1 MKIAIIDYESGNLK
15 SVSKAVE
22 LASNNILNKSDVKI
36 INSANELKNFDKI
49 VLPGQ
54 GSFKQCYQSLLSIEG
69 MIDELT
75 SAVLEKQK
83 PILGIC
89 VGMQLFSSF
98 GEEDGGSKGFDWIKG
113 KVNKINLTDKNLK
126 LPHMGWNNISINQKS
141 KLFSGIENESH
152 FYFVHSFAFDVEN
165 EQFISAKTNYS
176 TEIVSAIEKD
186 NIFGTQFHPEK
197 SQANGIKILE
207 NFMENLWFIGQ

>member
-22 LASNNILNKSDVKI
+22 LASDNILNKSDVKI

-165 EQFISAKTNYS
+165 DQFISATTNYS
-176 TEIVSAIEKD
+176 TAIVSAVEKN

-207 NFMENLWFIGQ
+207 NFVKL

>member
-22 LASNNILNKSDVKI
+22 LASNNIFNKSDVKI

-54 GSFKQCYQSLLSIEG
+54 GSFKQCYQSLLSIDG
-69 MIDELT
+69 IIDELT

-98 GEEDGGSKGFDWIKG
+98 GEEDGGSKGFNWIKG

-126 LPHMGWNNISINQKS
+126 LPHMGWNNISISQKS

-165 EQFISAKTNYS
+165 DQFISAKTNYS
-176 TEIVSAIEKD
+176 TEIISAVEKD

-207 NFMENLWFIGQ
+207 NFVKL

>member
-22 LASNNILNKSDVKI
+22 LASKNILNKSDVQI
-36 INSANELKNFDKI
+36 INTAKELSYYDKI

-54 GSFKQCYQSLLSIEG
+54 GSFKQCYQSLISIDG
-69 MIDELT
+69 ILDEL
-75 SAVLEKQK
+75 SNFVIEKQK

-89 VGMQLFSSF
+89 VGMQLFSTF
-98 GEEDGGSKGFDWIKG
+98 GDEDGGSTGFNWIEG
-113 KVNKINLTDKNLK
+113 KVKKINLKDKFLK
-126 LPHMGWNNISINQKS
+126 LPHMGWNNINIEKDS
-141 KLFSGIENESH
+141 KLLNGIENNSH
-152 FYFVHSFAFDVEN
+152 FYFVHSYAFEVSNKE
-165 EQFISAKTNYS
+165 FISAITNYS
-176 TEIVSAIEKD
+176 IEFVSAVEKN

-207 NFMENLWFIGQ
+207 NFIKI

>member
-15 SVSKAVE
+15 SVSKAAE

-54 GSFKQCYQSLLSIEG
+54 GSFKQCYQSLLSIDG
-69 MIDELT
+69 IVDELN

-165 EQFISAKTNYS
+165 EQFISATTNYS

-207 NFMENLWFIGQ
+207 NFIKL

>member
-22 LASNNILNKSDVKI
+22 LASKNILNKSDVQI
-36 INSANELKNFDKI
+36 INTAKELSYYDKI

-54 GSFKQCYQSLLSIEG
+54 GSFKQCYQSLISIDG
-69 MIDELT
+69 ILDEL
-75 SAVLEKQK
+75 SNFVIEKQK

-89 VGMQLFSSF
+89 VGMQLFSTF
-98 GEEDGGSKGFDWIKG
+98 GDEDGGSKGFNWIEG
-113 KVNKINLTDKNLK
+113 KVKKINLKDKFLK
-126 LPHMGWNNISINQKS
+126 LPHMGWNNINIEKDS
-141 KLFSGIENESH
+141 KLLNGIENNSH
-152 FYFVHSFAFDVEN
+152 FYFVHSYAFEVSN
-165 EQFISAKTNYS
+165 KKFISAITNYS
-176 TEIVSAIEKD
+176 IEFVSAVEKN

-207 NFMENLWFIGQ
+207 NFVKI

>member
-22 LASNNILNKSDVKI
+22 LASKNILNKSDVQI
-36 INSANELKNFDKI
+36 INTAKELSHYDKI

-54 GSFKQCYQSLLSIEG
+54 GSFKQCYQSLISIDG
-69 MIDELT
+69 ILDEL
-75 SAVLEKQK
+75 SNFVIEKQK

-89 VGMQLFSSF
+89 VGMQLFSTF
-98 GEEDGGSKGFDWIKG
+98 GDEDGGSTGFNWIEG
-113 KVNKINLTDKNLK
+113 KVKKINLKDKFLK
-126 LPHMGWNNISINQKS
+126 LPHMGWNNINIEKDS
-141 KLFSGIENESH
+141 KLLNGIENNSH
-152 FYFVHSFAFDVEN
+152 FYFVHSYAFEVLNKE
-165 EQFISAKTNYS
+165 FISAITNYS
-176 TEIVSAIEKD
+176 IEFVSAVEKN

-207 NFMENLWFIGQ
+207 NFVKI

>member
-22 LASNNILNKSDVKI
+22 LASKNILNKSDVQI
-36 INSANELKNFDKI
+36 INTAKELSHYDKI

-54 GSFKQCYQSLLSIEG
+54 GSFKQCYQSLISIDG
-69 MIDELT
+69 ILDEL
-75 SAVLEKQK
+75 SNFVIEKQK

-89 VGMQLFSSF
+89 VGMQLFSTF
-98 GEEDGGSKGFDWIKG
+98 GDEDGGSKGFNWIEG
-113 KVNKINLTDKNLK
+113 KVKKINLKDKFLK
-126 LPHMGWNNISINQKS
+126 LPHMGWNNINIEKDS
-141 KLFSGIENESH
+141 KLLSGIENNSH
-152 FYFVHSFAFDVEN
+152 FYFVHSYAFDVSNKES
-165 EQFISAKTNYS
+165 ISAITNYS
-176 TEIVSAIEKD
+176 IEFVSALEKN

-207 NFMENLWFIGQ
+207 NFVKI

>member
-54 GSFKQCYQSLLSIEG
+54 GSFKQCYQSLLSIDG
-69 MIDELT
+69 IVDELT
-75 SAVLEKQK
+75 SGVLEKQK

-165 EQFISAKTNYS
+165 EQFISATTNYS

-207 NFMENLWFIGQ
+207 NFVKL

>member
-22 LASNNILNKSDVKI
+22 LASNNTLNKSDVKI

-54 GSFKQCYQSLLSIEG
+54 GSFKQCYQSLLSIDG

-75 SAVLEKQK
+75 SAVIEKQK

-89 VGMQLFSSF
+89 VGMQLFSSL

-113 KVNKINLTDKNLK
+113 KVKKISLKDKNLK
-126 LPHMGWNNISINQKS
+126 LPHMGWNNISINEKS
-141 KLFSGIENESH
+141 KLFLGIENESH

-165 EQFISAKTNYS
+165 EQFISATTNYS

-207 NFMENLWFIGQ
+207 NFVKL

>member
-22 LASNNILNKSDVKI
+22 LASNNIFNKSDVKI

-54 GSFKQCYQSLLSIEG
+54 GSFKQCYQSLLSIDG
-69 MIDELT
+69 IVDELT

-152 FYFVHSFAFDVEN
+152 FYFVHSFAFNVEN
-165 EQFISAKTNYS
+165 DQLISATTNYS
-176 TEIVSAIEKD
+176 TAIVSAVEKD

-207 NFMENLWFIGQ
+207 NFVKL

>member
-36 INSANELKNFDKI
+36 INSAGELKNFDKV

-54 GSFKQCYQSLLSIEG
+54 GSFKQCYQSLLSIDG
-69 MIDELT
+69 IIDELT
-75 SAVLEKQK
+75 NIVLEKQK

-98 GEEDGGSKGFDWIKG
+98 GDEDGGSKGFDWIKG

-165 EQFISAKTNYS
+165 DQFISATTNYS
-176 TEIVSAIEKD
+176 TAIVSAVEKD

-207 NFMENLWFIGQ
+207 NFVKL

>member
-15 SVSKAVE
+15 SVSKAAE

-54 GSFKQCYQSLLSIEG
+54 GSFKQCYQSLLSIDG
-69 MIDELT
+69 IVDELN

-113 KVNKINLTDKNLK
+113 KVSKINLTDKNLK

-165 EQFISAKTNYS
+165 EQFISATTNYS
-176 TEIVSAIEKD
+176 IEIVSAIEKD

-207 NFMENLWFIGQ
+207 NFVKL

>member
-36 INSANELKNFDKI
+36 INSANDLKDFDKI

-165 EQFISAKTNYS
+165 DQFISATTNYS
-176 TEIVSAIEKD
+176 TEIISAVEKD

-207 NFMENLWFIGQ
+207 NFVKL

>member
-54 GSFKQCYQSLLSIEG
+54 GSFKQCYQSLLSIDG
-69 MIDELT
+69 IIDELT

-141 KLFSGIENESH
+141 KLFAGIENESH

-165 EQFISAKTNYS
+165 DQFISAKTNYS
-176 TEIVSAIEKD
+176 TEIISAVEKD

-207 NFMENLWFIGQ
+207 NFVKL

>member
-54 GSFKQCYQSLLSIEG
+54 GSFKQCYQSLLSIDG
-69 MIDELT
+69 IIDELT

-83 PILGIC
+83 LILGIC

-98 GEEDGGSKGFDWIKG
+98 GEEDGGSKGLDWIKG
-113 KVNKINLTDKNLK
+113 KVNKINLKDKNLK

-165 EQFISAKTNYS
+165 DQFISATTNYS
-176 TEIVSAIEKD
+176 TKIISAVEKD

-207 NFMENLWFIGQ
+207 NFVKL

>member
-22 LASNNILNKSDVKI
+22 LASKNILNKSDVKI

-54 GSFKQCYQSLLSIEG
+54 GSFKQCYQSLLSIDG
-69 MIDELT
+69 IIDELN

-165 EQFISAKTNYS
+165 DQFISATTNYS
-176 TEIVSAIEKD
+176 TEIISAVEKD

-207 NFMENLWFIGQ
+207 NFVKL

>member
-75 SAVLEKQK
+75 NAVLEKQK

-165 EQFISAKTNYS
+165 DQFISATTNYS
-176 TEIVSAIEKD
+176 TEIISAVEKD

-207 NFMENLWFIGQ
+207 NFVKL

>member
-22 LASNNILNKSDVKI
+22 LASNNIFNKSDVKI
-36 INSANELKNFDKI
+36 INSANKLKNFDKI

-69 MIDELT
+69 MIDELN

-165 EQFISAKTNYS
+165 EQFISATTNYS
-176 TEIVSAIEKD
+176 TEIVSAVEKD

-207 NFMENLWFIGQ
+207 NFVKL

>member
-54 GSFKQCYQSLLSIEG
+54 GSFKQCYQSLLSIDG
-69 MIDELT
+69 IVDELN

-165 EQFISAKTNYS
+165 EQFISATTNYS

-207 NFMENLWFIGQ
+207 NFIKL

>member
-54 GSFKQCYQSLLSIEG
+54 GSFKQCYQSLLSIDG
-69 MIDELT
+69 IVDELN

-165 EQFISAKTNYS
+165 EQFISATTNYS

-207 NFMENLWFIGQ
+207 NFVKL

>member
-22 LASNNILNKSDVKI
+22 LASNNIFNKSDVKI

-54 GSFKQCYQSLLSIEG
+54 GSFKQCYQSLLSIDG
-69 MIDELT
+69 IVDELN

-165 EQFISAKTNYS
+165 DQFISAKTNYS
-176 TEIVSAIEKD
+176 TEIISAVEKD

-207 NFMENLWFIGQ
+207 NFVKL